1 MTRRLPSIVLLTMP
15 YYFSFGIVLGI
26 PGPSLEAIRSD
37 FEINYVVGSF
47 VFLVPALGYIVG
59 SLVGGPMA
67 DRFGR
72 RVILNI
78 SSGMLGGGLALC
90 GVSPVLGVFVVSA
103 LLYGVGFGLME
114 PALTAIISD
123 VVSDSAGRML
133 TLAQVP
139 FGIGAMLAPPL
150 VGAFLMVPL
159 GWRGA
164 YLLAALLVGVA
175 ALTISRARFPVHL
188 SSEATLQAL
197 VRAAA
202 RPVPVLLGAVV
213 AMYFGMQIGFGGFLA
228 AHLEHN
234 LLFDR
239 PLAATAVAAY
249 WGGMPVGRVVG
260 VWISGRIGP
269 YTLAAGSLLLGL
281 IAALVVAVAP
291 SALVLLLAVAF
302 SGVAIG
308 PLLPIVVGIGVRYAP
323 EAAASTTGLIM
334 ALGGVGMVTLSL
346 LTGSV
351 ADVLSVRAAIGLVP
365 MFLAAGLMLLMIGR
379 ARHVAELSVRRS
391 ST

>member
-1 MTRRLPSIVLLTMP
+1 M
-15 YYFSFGIVLGI
+15 
-26 PGPSLEAIRSD
+26 
-37 FEINYVVGSF
+37 
-47 VFLVPALGYIVG
+47 
-59 SLVGGPMA
+59 
-67 DRFGR
+67 
-72 RVILNI
+72 
-78 SSGMLGGGLALC
+78 
-90 GVSPVLGVFVVSA
+90 
-103 LLYGVGFGLME
+103 
-114 PALTAIISD
+114 
-123 VVSDSAGRML
+123 
-133 TLAQVP
+133 
-139 FGIGAMLAPPL
+139 
-150 VGAFLMVPL
+150 
-159 GWRGA
+159 
-164 YLLAALLVGVA
+164 
-175 ALTISRARFPVHL
+175 
-188 SSEATLQAL
+188 
-197 VRAAA
+197 
-202 RPVPVLLGAVV
+202 
-213 AMYFGMQIGFGGFLA
+213 
-228 AHLEHN
+228 
-234 LLFDR
+234 
-239 PLAATAVAAY
+239 
-249 WGGMPVGRVVG
+249 VG

>member
-1 MTRRLPSIVLLTMP
+1 MTRRLPAVVLLTMP
-15 YYFSFGIVLGI
+15 FYLSFGIVLGL
-26 PGPSLEAIRSD
+26 PGPSLEAIRSE
-37 FEINYVVGSF
+37 FEINYMVGSF

-78 SSGMLGGGLALC
+78 SSVMLGGGLALC
-90 GVSPVLGVFVVSA
+90 GVSPELRVFVASA

-123 VVSDSAGRML
+123 AVSDSAGRML
-133 TLAQVP
+133 VLAQVP
-139 FGIGAMLAPPL
+139 FGIGALLAPLL
-150 VGAFLMVPL
+150 VGAFLLVPI
-159 GWRGA
+159 GWRGS
-164 YLLAALLVGVA
+164 YLVAALLVGVA
-175 ALTISRARFPVHL
+175 ALTASRGRFPMPM
-188 SSEATLQAL
+188 SSETTLRAL
-197 VRAAA
+197 VHSAA

-234 LLFDR
+234 LMFDR
-239 PLAATAVAAY
+239 PLAATAVAVY
-249 WGGMPVGRVVG
+249 WGGLPLGRVAG

-269 YTLAAGSLLLGL
+269 YTLAAGSLLLAL
-281 IAALVVAVAP
+281 IPALVVAVTP

-308 PLLPIVVGIGVRYAP
+308 PLFPIVVGIGVRYAP
-323 EAAASTTGLIM
+323 GAAASTTGLIM
-334 ALGGVGMVTLSL
+334 ALGSVGTLTLSL

-351 ADVLSVRAAIGLVP
+351 ADVLSVQAAIGLVP

-379 ARHVAELSVRRS
+379 ARHVAELSAKRS
-391 ST
+391 SI

>member
-1 MTRRLPSIVLLTMP
+1 
-15 YYFSFGIVLGI
+15 
-26 PGPSLEAIRSD
+26 
-37 FEINYVVGSF
+37 
-47 VFLVPALGYIVG
+47 
-59 SLVGGPMA
+59 
-67 DRFGR
+67 
-72 RVILNI
+72 
-78 SSGMLGGGLALC
+78 
-90 GVSPVLGVFVVSA
+90 
-103 LLYGVGFGLME
+103 
-114 PALTAIISD
+114 
-123 VVSDSAGRML
+123 
-133 TLAQVP
+133 
-139 FGIGAMLAPPL
+139 
-150 VGAFLMVPL
+150 
-159 GWRGA
+159 
-164 YLLAALLVGVA
+164 
-175 ALTISRARFPVHL
+175 
-188 SSEATLQAL
+188 
-197 VRAAA
+197 
-202 RPVPVLLGAVV
+202 
-213 AMYFGMQIGFGGFLA
+213 MYFGMQIGFGGFLA

-291 SALVLLLAVAF
+291 SALVLLLGVAF

-323 EAAASTTGLIM
+323 EAAASTTGLVM

-351 ADVLSVRAAIGLVP
+351 ADVLSLRAAIGLVP